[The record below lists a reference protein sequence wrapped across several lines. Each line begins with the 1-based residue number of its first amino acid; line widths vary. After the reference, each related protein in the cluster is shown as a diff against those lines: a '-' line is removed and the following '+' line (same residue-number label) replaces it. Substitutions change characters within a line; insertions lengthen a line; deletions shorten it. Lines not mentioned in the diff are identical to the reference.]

1 MQTPPQ
7 PDISV
12 IRALGEKCKAKG
24 CLCLAR
30 CYRCWNKWWHLK
42 AEVCTHPNWLEPDTE
57 WIDNDPPLVGN
68 KPRPKPPT
76 PKTRPT
82 IEELKLKSKQSHT
95 QGRFL

>member
-1 MQTPPQ
+1 MQLPPQ

-42 AEVCTHPNWLEPDTE
+42 AEVCTHPNWMEPDTE

-68 KPRPKPPT
+68 KPRPNPPT
-76 PKTRPT
+76 PQKSRPT
-82 IEELKLKSKQSHT
+82 IEELKKQQLMK